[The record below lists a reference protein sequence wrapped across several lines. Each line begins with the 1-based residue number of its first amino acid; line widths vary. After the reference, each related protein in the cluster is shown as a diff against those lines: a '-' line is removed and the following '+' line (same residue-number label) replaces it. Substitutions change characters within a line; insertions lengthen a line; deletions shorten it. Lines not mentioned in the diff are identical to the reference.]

1 MSALRAPWRG
11 AHIAIAMCS
20 LLAGCASA
28 PAAREAATRRHLE
41 RAIVLLRQRND
52 ADSLAAAGLLSGGKH
67 RDGALLLVSHAT
79 EAAPDRPDLLWL
91 QGRICRDVPACD
103 PKPIEDRLR
112 ALDPGNGAGWMD
124 ALGRATNS
132 HDDAAA
138 AAALAAIAHSE
149 RFDIYWTTL
158 VARLSRT
165 TASTQAV
172 SLDEVEIVVIGY
184 LAAQAIPAYGAA
196 SNACKGA
203 RLELPETLATCRGIA
218 RAFQNG
224 DTYITESIGLR
235 IAERVWPEDS
245 AEWQAAS
252 SARRLYAYRLKRWSE
267 LTPIDAAHA
276 QTYLSLCEQHRREQD
291 VWLAALISAGIDP
304 TPPPD

>member
-1 MSALRAPWRG
+1 MSALCAPLRG
-11 AHIAIAMCS
+11 ARIAIAVCS

-28 PAAREAATRRHLE
+28 PAAREAATQRHLE
-41 RAIVLLRQRND
+41 RALVLLRQRND

-79 EAAPDRPDLLWL
+79 DAAPDRPDLLWL
-91 QGRICRDVPACD
+91 QGRICRYVPACD
-103 PKPIEDRLR
+103 PQPIEERLR

-124 ALGRATNS
+124 ALARATKWN
-132 HDDAAA
+132 DDAAA
-138 AAALAAIAHSE
+138 AAALEAIAHSE

-158 VARLSRT
+158 VARLSRA

-172 SLDEVEIVVIGY
+172 SLDEAEIAVIGS
-184 LAAQAIPAYGAA
+184 LAAQAIPAYAAA
-196 SNACKGA
+196 SNACNGA
-203 RLELPETLATCRGIA
+203 RLELAETLATCRGIA

-224 DTYITESIGLR
+224 DTYITESIGSR
-235 IAERVWPEDS
+235 IAERAWPEGS

-252 SARRLYAYRLKRWSE
+252 SAQRVYAYQLKRWSE
-267 LTPIDAAHA
+267 LTPIDAAQA

-291 VWLAALISAGIDP
+291 VWLAALVSAGVDP